1 MEVTLLKFDCHFTQK
16 IMLGFARLL
25 LFFTAT
31 KDDLCTCEAV
41 TGDVV
46 ILETLTCSLE
56 TLKGANK
63 QYNT

>member
-1 MEVTLLKFDCHFTQK
+1 
-16 IMLGFARLL
+16 MLGFARLL